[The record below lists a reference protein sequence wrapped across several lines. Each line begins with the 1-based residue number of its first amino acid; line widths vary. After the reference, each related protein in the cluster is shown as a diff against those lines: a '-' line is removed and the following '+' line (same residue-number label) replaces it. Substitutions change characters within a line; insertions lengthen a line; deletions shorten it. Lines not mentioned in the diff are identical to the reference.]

1 MTQNPPPS
9 REGLEDNRR
18 YHSLDQLRGVMMLL
32 GLVIH
37 SAVSFITV
45 PRPTAWAYN
54 DSSTSVLFDILVFF
68 IHVFRMPLFFLVA
81 GFFTAYL
88 YYRRNP
94 WQMLTNRMTRVAL
107 PFALFLPILF
117 PLITS
122 GAKFSIGGGV
132 NGGWNAA
139 ISYLSTPAG
148 WYENFR
154 TMHLWF
160 LYYLILFYA
169 IIALAMP
176 LVEKATGSWAVT
188 VGPRL
193 GRFIHHPLG
202 ILMAISITFLTL
214 LPMRAPGL
222 DTETNFLVQPKI
234 LLAYGVFVAFGWVLY
249 LNRDRLDDFGARAWP
264 YFGTGF
270 LLSCAYLAVALSRQN
285 MLAGKALAAAA
296 MWTLIYGF
304 IGLFVRYFDHPKP
317 LGRYLAD
324 ASYWM
329 YLVHIPVAVWVPG
342 LMNGWQVHAVV
353 KFSIVL
359 IAMIVFSLAT
369 YHLFVRSTAIGAFLN
384 GKRHPRA
391 LPSLQEPAP
400 QSTSQAT
407 SQSAP
412 QTA

>member
-1 MTQNPPPS
+1 MKHTPP
-9 REGLEDNRR
+9 REGLEVNRR
-18 YHSLDQLRGVMMLL
+18 YHSLDQLRAVMMLL

-54 DSSTSVLFDILVFF
+54 DATTSVLFDILVFF

-88 YYRRNP
+88 YYRRDP
-94 WQMLTNRMTRVAL
+94 WQMLSNRMTRVAL

-117 PLITS
+117 PLVTS
-122 GAKFSIGGGV
+122 GKKFSIGGGV
-132 NGGWNAA
+132 NGGWSAA
-139 ISYLSTPAG
+139 LSYLSTPAG
-148 WYENFR
+148 WYVDFR
-154 TMHLWF
+154 TGHLWF

-169 IIALAMP
+169 LIALAMP
-176 LVEKATGSWAVT
+176 LIEKATGSWAVT
-188 VGPRL
+188 FGPRL

-202 ILMAISITFLTL
+202 LLGAISTTFLSL

-222 DTETNFLVQPKI
+222 DTETTFLVQPKI
-234 LLAYGVFVAFGWVLY
+234 LIAYGVFVGFGWVLY
-249 LNRDRLDDFGARAWP
+249 LNRDRLEEFGARAWP
-264 YFGTGF
+264 YVGTGF
-270 LLSCAYLAVALSRQN
+270 LLSCAYLAVALRTQN
-285 MLAGKALAAAA
+285 LVAGKALAAAA

-304 IGLFVRYFDHPKP
+304 IGLFVRYYDHPNP

-329 YLVHIPVAVWVPG
+329 YLVHLPVAIWVPG
-342 LMNGWQVHAVV
+342 LMNGWSVHAVV

-359 IAMIVFSLAT
+359 SASIVFSLAT
-369 YHLFVRSTAIGAFLN
+369 YHLFVRSTVMGAFLN
-384 GKRHPRA
+384 GKRYSRA

-400 QSTSQAT
+400 QAVS
-407 SQSAP
+407 